1 MMWKG
6 LVNTQ
11 KPTLNNINH
20 HKPTSIN
27 IHDVNEAQK
36 YLETN
41 INQHQ
46 PTLNQ
51 HPLKEN
57 KQKHDVNG
65 AHKYSET
72 NINQHQ
78 PP

>member
-1 MMWKG
+1 MG
-6 LVNTQ
+6 LINTY
-11 KPTLNNINH
+11 KATLTNSNQQ
-20 HKPTSIN
+20 KPTSIN
-27 IHDVNEAQK
+27 IHNVIGAQK

-41 INQHQ
+41 INQQQ

>member
-1 MMWKG
+1 MA

-11 KPTLNNINH
+11 KPTLTNINH

-65 AHKYSET
+65 AHKY
-72 NINQHQ
+72 
-78 PP
+78 

>member
-1 MMWKG
+1 MMWMG

-11 KPTLNNINH
+11 KPTLTNINH

-41 INQHQ
+41 TNQHQ

-51 HPLKEN
+51 
-57 KQKHDVNG
+57 
-65 AHKYSET
+65 
-72 NINQHQ
+72 Q
-78 PP
+78 P